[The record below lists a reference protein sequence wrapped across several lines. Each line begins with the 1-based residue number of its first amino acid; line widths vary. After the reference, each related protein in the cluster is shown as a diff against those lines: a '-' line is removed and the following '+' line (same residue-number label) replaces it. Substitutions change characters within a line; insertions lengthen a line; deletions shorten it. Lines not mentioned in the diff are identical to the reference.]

1 MVKPQTIL
9 LVDDHSLITTAMSA
23 LLQSS
28 RVSLISSEHP
38 LTPLPIP
45 VW

>member
-1 MVKPQTIL
+1 MKTQTFLILQGRQRSHVFEMV
-9 LVDDHSLITTAMSA
+9 ME
-23 LLQSS
+23 SS